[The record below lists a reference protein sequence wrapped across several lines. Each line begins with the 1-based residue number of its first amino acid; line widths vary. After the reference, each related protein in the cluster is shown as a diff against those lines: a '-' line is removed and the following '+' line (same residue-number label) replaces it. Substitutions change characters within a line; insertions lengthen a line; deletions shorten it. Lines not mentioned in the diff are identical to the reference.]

1 MRDSSF
7 FLDTNIFLR
16 IIVKDDPKKVGDCE
30 NLIRLISKKEIRA
43 YTSSLVLAE
52 LVWTCLGFY
61 KISKAEIIKII
72 QGIVSIKNLKIE
84 DKTNPFLAIQT
95 YEFHGIKFID
105 ALIASNP
112 AIVKGKAKIVSYDK
126 DFDKLGVGRVEPDQ
140 LKK

>member
-16 IIVKDDPKKVGDCE
+16 IVVKDDPRKAAECE
-30 NLIRLISKKEIRA
+30 NLIEAISRKDIRA

-61 KISKAEIIKII
+61 KISKAEVIKIV
-72 QGIVSIKNLKIE
+72 QGILSIKNLKIE

-95 YEFHGIKFID
+95 YEFQRIKFID

-126 DFDKLGVGRVEPDQ
+126 DFDKLDVGRVEPDQ
-140 LKK
+140 LKA